1 VPRVDR
7 SRVVALAVG
16 ALVAVLLVT
25 VATADPVPI
34 ADRAPTLPFGLP
46 ELELD
51 ESAPTTTVVLSGL
64 NDGDRARA
72 EAFELL
78 TQFLEILVLGA
89 IVVAIGYLMRRAW
102 QNRPRLRWR
111 RRSNPTA
118 DFVMF
123 EDVAASVVADAAEQ
137 MAALRRGQA
146 RNAIVE
152 CWLRL
157 EALAAESG
165 LEPDPADTSEEFTAR
180 VLGHVTVDT
189 GAIGRLAA
197 LYREARFSTHAM
209 GEPHRLAAIE
219 ALAAIHRDLRE
230 TRDRT
235 VADAA
240 ADDMAARATSSRAET
255 SR

>member
-1 VPRVDR
+1 MPRVDR

-34 ADRAPTLPFGLP
+34 ADRAPTLPFSLP

-51 ESAPTTTVVLSGL
+51 ESIPTTTVVLSGL

-72 EAFELL
+72 AAFERL
-78 TQFLEILVLGA
+78 TQVLESVLLVA
-89 IVVAIGYLMRRAW
+89 IVVAIVYLMRRAW
-102 QNRPRLRWR
+102 QNRPRLARR
-111 RRSNPTA
+111 RRSSPTA
-118 DFVMF
+118 DFFVF
-123 EDVAASVVADAAEQ
+123 EDVAASVVADAADQ
-137 MAALRRGQA
+137 MAALRRGEA

-157 EALAAESG
+157 ETLATESG
-165 LEPDPADTSEEFTAR
+165 LEPHPADTSEEFTAK

-197 LYREARFSTHAM
+197 LYREARFSIHAM
-209 GEPHRLAAIE
+209 GEPHRLAAID
-219 ALAAIHRDLRE
+219 ALAAIHRDIRS
-230 TRDRT
+230 TRTGAGT
-235 VADAA
+235 VDSAVAADA
-240 ADDMAARATSSRAET
+240 TSNGLET
-255 SR
+255 T

>member
-1 VPRVDR
+1 VPLVDR

-34 ADRAPTLPFGLP
+34 ADRAPTLPFSLP

-51 ESAPTTTVVLSGL
+51 ESTPTTTVALSGL

-72 EAFELL
+72 EAFERL
-78 TQFLEILVLGA
+78 TQFLESVLLLA

-118 DFVMF
+118 DFVVF
-123 EDVAASVVADAAEQ
+123 EDVAASVAADAADQ
-137 MAALRRGQA
+137 MAALRRGKA

-165 LEPDPADTSEEFTAR
+165 LEPHPADTSEEFTAR

-209 GEPHRLAAIE
+209 GEPHRIAAIE
-219 ALAAIHRDLRE
+219 ALAAIHRDVRSP
-230 TRDRT
+230 RDRIGADT
-235 VADAA
+235 VDS
-240 ADDMAARATSSRAET
+240 DMAATATPNRGEST
-255 SR
+255 

>member
-1 VPRVDR
+1 MPLVDR

-34 ADRAPTLPFGLP
+34 ADRAPSLPFSLP

-51 ESAPTTTVVLSGL
+51 EPIPTTTVADSGF

-72 EAFELL
+72 AAFERL
-78 TQFLEILVLGA
+78 TQFLESLLLAA
-89 IVVAIGYLMRRAW
+89 IVVAIGYLMLRAW
-102 QNRPRLRWR
+102 QNRPQLRWR
-111 RRSNPTA
+111 RRSNATT
-118 DFVMF
+118 DFLVF
-123 EDVAASVVADAAEQ
+123 EDVAAAVAADAAGQ
-137 MAALRRGQA
+137 VAALRRGKA

-157 EALAAESG
+157 EALATASG
-165 LEPDPADTSEEFTAR
+165 LEPHPADTSEEFTAR

-209 GEPHRLAAIE
+209 GEQHRLAAID
-219 ALAAIHRDLRE
+219 ALEAIHRDVRS
-230 TRDRT
+230 TPGRT
-235 VADAA
+235 GADPADSDIAA
-240 ADDMAARATSSRAET
+240 TATSNGPET
-255 SR
+255 T